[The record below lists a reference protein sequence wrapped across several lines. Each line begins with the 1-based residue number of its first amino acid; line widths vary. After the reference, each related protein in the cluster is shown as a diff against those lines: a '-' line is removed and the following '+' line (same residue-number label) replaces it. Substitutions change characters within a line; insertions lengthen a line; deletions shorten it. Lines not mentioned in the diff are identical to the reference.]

1 VYSSRAGRTDL
12 LDCCAP
18 REPSTP
24 AATFPW
30 VAWHSQRL
38 AAFDIETTGIN
49 TEDDRVVTAA
59 ISLVGVGLATES
71 HDWLVDPGVEIPAG
85 ASAVHGITT
94 ERARAEGQDPASAIE
109 QITAALAEQQLA
121 GVPIVAFNAR
131 FDLTIIDREARRH
144 GVEPLIDRIG
154 GPEALLVIDPY
165 VIDKQV
171 DRYRSGKRTLGAV
184 CEHYRVPLVNAHA
197 ANADALAAARV
208 AWRMGSTMIDVGG
221 TELAALHLQQVAWA
235 AEQAASL
242 AQYFARQGRDEHVEP
257 AWPCVP
263 LPQPVLTVV

>member
-1 VYSSRAGRTDL
+1 MPRCD
-12 LDCCAP
+12 AP
-18 REPSTP
+18 RYPSGAVHP
-24 AATFPW
+24 RRYVPG
-30 VAWHSQRL
+30 VAWHTDRL
-38 AAFDIETTGIN
+38 AAFDIETTGIS
-49 TEDDRVVTAA
+49 TENDRVVTAA
-59 ISLVGVGLATES
+59 ISLVGVGLTTES
-71 HDWLVDPGVEIPAG
+71 RDWLVDPGIEIPAG
-85 ASAVHGITT
+85 AAAVHGITT
-94 ERARAEGQDPASAIE
+94 ERAQAEGQDPATAIE
-109 QITAALAEQQLA
+109 EITALLAEQQLA

-144 GVEPLIDRIG
+144 GVVPLVDRIG
-154 GPEALLVIDPY
+154 GPEALLVVDPF

-171 DRYRSGKRTLGAV
+171 DRFRRGKRTLGAV

-221 TELAALHLQQVAWA
+221 TDLPALHQQQVAWA

-242 AQYFARQGRDEHVEP
+242 QEYFARQGRDEQVEA

-263 LPQPVLTVV
+263 VPRPALYAV